1 MSGVCVIV
9 AAVSDVDELR
19 DLALQV
25 HGLSADAAAAA
36 AQMRA
41 AQCVKFVSDAADRY
55 RADLRHHAHSADN
68 AAKEL
73 EDAAR
78 ALRHHA
84 DEVEHRLAQIRR
96 FEHFFG
102 GLLADARHEAGKVAG
117 GAVHA
122 LSDTASHVLDI
133 AGRAPAPGS
142 PDWLDFGRR
151 LLP

>member
-1 MSGVCVIV
+1 
-9 AAVSDVDELR
+9 VSDVDELR
-19 DLALQV
+19 DLALRV
-25 HGLSADAAAAA
+25 HGLAVDATAAAT
-36 AQMRA
+36 QMRA
-41 AQCVKFVSDAADRY
+41 AQSVQFVSDAAERY
-55 RADLRHHAHSADN
+55 RADLRRHAHGADN

-96 FEHFFG
+96 VEHFFG
-102 GLLADARHEAGKVAG
+102 GLLSDARHEAGRVAG

-133 AGRAPAPGS
+133 ARRAPAPGS
-142 PDWLDFGRR
+142 PDWVDFGRR
-151 LLP
+151 LVP